1 MRFKF
6 PLSNRSGWQDFIFVT
21 LSNPVLQHFH
31 SASDYDAIFVVS
43 AFWVAEFPLDRG
55 KRFDRNM
62 SRWLDAKVGGWQVR
76 GTHRA

>member
-6 PLSNRSGWQDFIFVT
+6 PLSKQKWPARLHFVT